1 MRKAIGIDIGGTK
14 IAAGI
19 INELGDLEQS
29 LEIPSVSS
37 DSEGLFE
44 AVVSLIEELL
54 NLSMID
60 KTQISL
66 GLGIPGL
73 VDAEKGLAVF
83 QNNLDWRNF
92 PIVDRL
98 RSRFPEFNKI
108 VIDNDVY
115 QAAFAEWASL
125 ELDEKDTLAFFTVS
139 TGISSPV
146 IMNGEGLKGDG
157 FAGEIGLIPVYSTGQ
172 MIRLEEAASGPAIA
186 KAGQIAY
193 DDPAVTTATVF
204 DRYYSA
210 DQPAVAIIDEAVEAL
225 AQGLYVLI
233 SLVNPSRIIFGGS
246 VIKKNP
252 VILESIKEKLESKL
266 IPIQVSVLDKLL
278 LSCYDNNAGL
288 IGAGLRALDER
299 GK

>member
-29 LEIPSVSS
+29 LEIPSIPL

-44 AVVSLIEELL
+44 AVVSLVEELL
-54 NLSMID
+54 TSSMLER
-60 KTQISL
+60 TQVSL
-66 GLGIPGL
+66 GLGVPGL
-73 VDAEKGLAVF
+73 VDTEKGLAVF
-83 QNNLDWRNF
+83 QNNLNWRNF

-98 RSRFPEFNKI
+98 RLRFPELNKI

-115 QAAFAEWASL
+115 QAAFAEWVSL
-125 ELDEKDTLAFFTVS
+125 KLGEKDTLAFFTVS

-146 IMNGEGLKGDG
+146 ILAGEGLKGDG
-157 FAGEIGLIPVYSTGQ
+157 FAGEIGLIPVYSTGK

-186 KAGQIAY
+186 KAGQLAY
-193 DDPAVTTATVF
+193 DDPTVTTATVF

-210 DQPAVAIIDEAVEAL
+210 DQSAVGIIDEAAEAL
-225 AQGLYVLI
+225 AQGLYALI

-252 VILESIKEKLESKL
+252 ALLNLIKEKLEDKL
-266 IPIQVSVLDKLL
+266 IPIQGPILNKLL
-278 LSCYDNNAGL
+278 MSCYDNNAGL
-288 IGAGLRALDER
+288 IGAGLRALN
-299 GK
+299 